1 VFDSK
6 REIGNVVK
14 KLKTNKEREFTKG
27 KFLQENGI
35 HQELTT
41 PFTHEQNGVAEKD
54 NKTIIQKMY
63 YMSYAEGVKNHF

>member
-14 KLKTNKEREFTKG
+14 KLRTNKEGEFTEG

-35 HQELTT
+35 HQEFST
-41 PFTHEQNGVAEKD
+41 PFTHEQNSVAEKE
-54 NKTIIQKMY
+54 NKTIIEEVHCMLYVK
-63 YMSYAEGVKNHF
+63 GVNNHF